1 MRRLKRGAVQS
12 LQIEYVR
19 SCSSRPG
26 QMLQKYSQRRASTEQ
41 RHISCSER
49 RIALKKHQ
57 KRVGNPKT
65 MQMETGMAV
74 GSSEDHLFDH
84 SAVHFWERL
93 EMPRVRKKLEIQ
105 VRTLMQQHA
114 YVHAVEPRR

>member
-1 MRRLKRGAVQS
+1 
-12 LQIEYVR
+12 
-19 SCSSRPG
+19 
-26 QMLQKYSQRRASTEQ
+26 MLQKYSQRRASTEQ

-74 GSSEDHLFDH
+74 GSSEYHLFDH

-105 VRTLMQQHA
+105 VRTLMQQHV
-114 YVHAVEPRR
+114 YTRWSHAGELLEEHDPHLLQYEGEEDAAE